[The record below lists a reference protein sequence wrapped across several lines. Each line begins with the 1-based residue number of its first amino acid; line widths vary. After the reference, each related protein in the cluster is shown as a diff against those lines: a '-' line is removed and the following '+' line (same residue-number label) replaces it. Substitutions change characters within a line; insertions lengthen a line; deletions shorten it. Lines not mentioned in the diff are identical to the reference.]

1 MTHNYSS
8 SAARVAVLGASG
20 FAGGELLRIL
30 GRHPGLDLVAAGA
43 SSKVGTAVRS
53 LYPWSTFEGSFVPAD
68 EALASGPDLVF
79 ASLPHTQSM
88 ELLGAWD
95 GGYVV
100 DLGGDFRL
108 RDPELYRE
116 WFGAEHSHPDA
127 LAGWVYGL
135 TEWRRPE
142 ISSAARVANPGCY
155 ATAAILALA
164 PLLAAGAIA
173 AEGIHIDAQSGV
185 SGAGRATGEGF
196 DFVAVN
202 ENLRPYTP
210 TGHKHI
216 AEIEQELSAARGA
229 AVRVSFVP
237 HLVPVTRG
245 LLATC
250 SAPLVG
256 TASTEDLLD
265 IFHRRYKE
273 EPFIRVLGPGALPAT
288 KGVTGTNVAQVTVRA
303 DPRTGTAIAMAAIDN
318 LGKGAAGQ
326 AVQNANLMLGF
337 DEATGLDTAALAP

>member
-1 MTHNYSS
+1 MTHKYSIC
-8 SAARVAVLGASG
+8 RVAVLGASG

-30 GRHPGLDLVAAGA
+30 ERHPGMELVAAGA
-43 SSKVGTAVRS
+43 SSKVGMPVRS
-53 LYPWSTFEGSFVPAD
+53 VYPWTSFEGCFLAAD
-68 EALASGPDLVF
+68 AALAASPDLVF

-88 ELLGAWD
+88 QFLGPWE
-95 GGYVV
+95 GGYAV

-108 RDPELYRE
+108 RDAGVYRE
-116 WFGAEHSHPDA
+116 WFGTEHTHPEA
-127 LAGWVYGL
+127 LGAWVYGL

-142 ISSAARVANPGCY
+142 IAAATRVANPGCY

-164 PLLAAGAIA
+164 PLVAAGAVA

-196 DFVAVN
+196 DFVSVN
-202 ENLRPYTP
+202 ENLRPYAV

-216 AEIEQELSAARGA
+216 AEMEQELSVAAGSP
-229 AVRVSFVP
+229 VRVSFVP
-237 HLVPVTRG
+237 HLAPVTRG

-250 SAPLVG
+250 SAPLDGV
-256 TASTEDLLD
+256 ASTEELLE

-273 EPFIRVLGPGALPAT
+273 EPFVRVLGAGELPAT
-288 KGVTGTNVAQVTVRA
+288 RAVTGTNVAEVTVRA
-303 DPRTGTAIAMAAIDN
+303 DARTARAIAISAIDN

-326 AVQNANLMLGF
+326 AVQNANLMLGL
-337 DEATGLDTAALAP
+337 DEATALDTAGVAP

>member
-1 MTHNYSS
+1 
-8 SAARVAVLGASG
+8 VAVLGASG

-30 GRHPGLDLVAAGA
+30 ARHPAMELVAAGA
-43 SSKVGTAVRS
+43 SSKVGAPVRS
-53 LYPWSTFEGSFVPAD
+53 LYPWSAFEATFVSAEDAM
-68 EALASGPDLVF
+68 AAGPDLVF

-88 ELLGAWD
+88 DLLGSWD
-95 GGYVV
+95 GPFAV

-108 RDPELYRE
+108 RDPAVYRE
-116 WFGAEHSHPDA
+116 WFGTAHSHPDA
-127 LAGWVYGL
+127 LGGWVYGL

-142 ISSAARVANPGCY
+142 IALATRVANPGCY
-155 ATAAILALA
+155 PTAAILALA

-173 AEGIHIDAQSGV
+173 TEGIHIDAQSGV

-196 DFVAVN
+196 DFVSVN
-202 ENLRPYTP
+202 ENLRPYAP

-216 AEIEQELSAARGA
+216 AEVEQELSGA
-229 AVRVSFVP
+229 AGASVRVSFVP

-250 SAPLVG
+250 SAPLEG

-265 IFHRRYKE
+265 IVRHRYKE
-273 EPFIRVLGPGALPAT
+273 EPFVRVLAAGELPAT
-288 KGVTGTNVAQVTVRA
+288 RRVTGTNVAEVSVLA
-303 DPRTGTAIAMAAIDN
+303 DGRTGRAIAIAAIDN

-337 DEATGLDTAALAP
+337 DEATALDTTALAP